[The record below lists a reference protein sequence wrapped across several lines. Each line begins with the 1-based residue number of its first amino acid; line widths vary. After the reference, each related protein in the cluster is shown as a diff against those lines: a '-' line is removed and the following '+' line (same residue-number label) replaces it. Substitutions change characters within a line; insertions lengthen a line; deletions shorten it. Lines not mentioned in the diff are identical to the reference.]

1 MRILNEAELLKY
13 SADEGDAAS
22 NLGEFSEA
30 LELAEVTDLETE
42 NPGELSPLQK
52 AADLG
57 LSHHVQVMM
66 ALVCSWLDHFH
77 ASVSLVLLGL
87 GGIPDSHIVN
97 NMGHLAAKGGSV

>member
-13 SADEGDAAS
+13 TADGGDAAAAG
-22 NLGEFSEA
+22 NLGEFSGA
-30 LELAEVTDLETE
+30 LELAEVTDLETD

-66 ALVCSWLDHFH
+66 A
-77 ASVSLVLLGL
+77 
-87 GGIPDSHIVN
+87 IQ
-97 NMGHLAAKGGSV
+97 